1 MSWSAIESLLQSASE
16 VKHLVMKIEF
26 SGDHDNLKPF
36 PEIDLVD
43 FFNGHPQLKLFGIH
57 WAMFTALC
65 QKNSL
70 KNVSDRVA
78 QFPSSATETPQ

>member
-43 FFNGHPQLKLFGIH
+43 FFNGHP
-57 WAMFTALC
+57 
-65 QKNSL
+65 
-70 KNVSDRVA
+70 
-78 QFPSSATETPQ
+78 